1 MKNRGKY
8 DGKRYERIIYM
19 MKFEIDGN
27 DGTGKSYRAA
37 LLKRIFPNI
46 PIQDRGIFS
55 EATLN
60 ERIFVHDA
68 DAMAQFRNLIL
79 KNNDVVYIVCVCSI
93 QKSQERILSRG
104 GSLEEEYHTEADLK
118 KYNERFDFLLELV
131 KDLPNVIRLN
141 TDVDI

>member
-1 MKNRGKY
+1 
-8 DGKRYERIIYM
+8 M

-104 GSLEEEYHTEADLK
+104 GSLEEEFHTEADLK

>member
-1 MKNRGKY
+1 
-8 DGKRYERIIYM
+8 

-37 LLKRIFPNI
+37 LLKRIFPDI
-46 PIQDRGIFS
+46 PIQDRGFFS

-68 DAMAQFRNLIL
+68 DAMAQFRNHIL

-93 QKSQERILSRG
+93 QKSQERILTRG
-104 GSLEEEYHTEADLK
+104 GSLDEEFHTEADLK
-118 KYNERFDFLLELV
+118 KYNERFDILLDLV

>member
-1 MKNRGKY
+1 
-8 DGKRYERIIYM
+8 

>member
-1 MKNRGKY
+1 
-8 DGKRYERIIYM
+8 M